1 MKLLLI
7 GSDSIHVK
15 NYITYIRPHVSEIV
29 LITEQFC
36 NFEGINRQHVIPFRL
51 KNIFTFIRNYK
62 IIAKEICSSSGLIHI
77 HQINRLAIIAIL
89 ANKLCVQ
96 PVLTTAWGSDVL
108 IVPKKNWFYTFL
120 VRFVL
125 INSKICTADSKDIIH
140 EINKMSP
147 TTRCEWL
154 QYGFNPVN
162 PKIKENIIYSNRLH
176 KAVYRIDAIINYFES
191 FSRQYPDWKLVIAGN
206 GVQTH
211 KLIKQVET
219 LKLESKI
226 EFVGW
231 LNDDQNREWYAKSK
245 IFVSIPKSDGTS
257 VSVLEAMS
265 AECVLVLSDLPVTHE
280 WISVKTGVI
289 EQPEINPLIKAIAF
303 CDSTILSQN
312 KEFVDSIASR
322 ENSIQKFLHLYKEI
336 SKP

>member
-1 MKLLLI
+1 
-7 GSDSIHVK
+7 
-15 NYITYIRPHVSEIV
+15 
-29 LITEQFC
+29 
-36 NFEGINRQHVIPFRL
+36 
-51 KNIFTFIRNYK
+51 
-62 IIAKEICSSSGLIHI
+62 
-77 HQINRLAIIAIL
+77 
-89 ANKLCVQ
+89 
-96 PVLTTAWGSDVL
+96 
-108 IVPKKNWFYTFL
+108 
-120 VRFVL
+120 
-125 INSKICTADSKDIIH
+125 
-140 EINKMSP
+140 
-147 TTRCEWL
+147 
-154 QYGFNPVN
+154 
-162 PKIKENIIYSNRLH
+162 
-176 KAVYRIDAIINYFES
+176 
-191 FSRQYPDWKLVIAGN
+191 
-206 GVQTH
+206 
-211 KLIKQVET
+211 
-219 LKLESKI
+219 ESKI